1 MGDSRRVRGAS
12 GGGRRRRGVGSSGF
26 FRRRRS
32 SLHRVVR
39 PVEPPAA
46 RDDLRPASPRER
58 RGGRGPELR
67 GRLAERRRRSSLR
80 RRGGPDESGAGHGG
94 AGQLEGLAP
103 PVRPRGVSVGAPNAN
118 PRRGRPR
125 HERRGLREPLRPRA
139 GRHLRGSGRTDRVR
153 SMSIIGRRWFGTRE
167 RFATSVARLRLERA
181 TCIGGILNAARG
193 VSGDAP
199 RTGDRSASRPW
210 VSPAPWLPAPAG
222 RRSAALRWADLKS
235 ASALTT
241 DEFGFVARGRAQAAT
256 RERRGGGG
264 GRMDRDIPRLSKS
277 TANPARRRTATKER
291 RMERRGNTP
300 PSRACVA

>member
-1 MGDSRRVRGAS
+1 MGDSLAARPEEGDEATRATTILR
-12 GGGRRRRGVGSSGF
+12 F
-26 FRRRRS
+26 FSTTTLLAR
-32 SLHRVVR
+32 RVVR

-67 GRLAERRRRSSLR
+67 GRLAERRRSSLR

-103 PVRPRGVSVGAPNAN
+103 PVRPRGVVGGAPNAN

-167 RFATSVARLRLERA
+167 RFATRRARVDWNGLR
-181 TCIGGILNAARG
+181 
-193 VSGDAP
+193 VSG
-199 RTGDRSASRPW
+199 
-210 VSPAPWLPAPAG
+210 
-222 RRSAALRWADLKS
+222 
-235 ASALTT
+235 
-241 DEFGFVARGRAQAAT
+241 EF
-256 RERRGGGG
+256 
-264 GRMDRDIPRLSKS
+264 
-277 TANPARRRTATKER
+277 
-291 RMERRGNTP
+291 
-300 PSRACVA
+300 